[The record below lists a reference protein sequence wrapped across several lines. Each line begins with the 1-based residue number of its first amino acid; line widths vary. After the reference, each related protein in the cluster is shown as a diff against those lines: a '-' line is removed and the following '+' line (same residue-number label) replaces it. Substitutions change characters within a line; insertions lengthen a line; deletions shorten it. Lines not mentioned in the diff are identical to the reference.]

1 MARLEVDVKQLHV
14 LTARVERD
22 LTQIG
27 STMRAIARYQEK
39 SVKRN
44 FELERSPEGKPWQQL
59 EAATLKRKKGSGI
72 LRESGDLM
80 DSITVVVSGLKA
92 TLESRLVYSA
102 THQYGDTSRGIPQR
116 EYMGVSQED
125 EKELIQIVRKDVKK
139 LLKQYG
145 R

>member
-44 FELERSPEGKPWQQL
+44 FELERSPDGKPWQQL
-59 EAATLKRKKGSGI
+59 EAATLKRKRD
-72 LRESGDLM
+72 REYS
-80 DSITVVVSGLKA
+80 
-92 TLESRLVYSA
+92 ESRV
-102 THQYGDTSRGIPQR
+102 T
-116 EYMGVSQED
+116 
-125 EKELIQIVRKDVKK
+125 
-139 LLKQYG
+139 
-145 R
+145 